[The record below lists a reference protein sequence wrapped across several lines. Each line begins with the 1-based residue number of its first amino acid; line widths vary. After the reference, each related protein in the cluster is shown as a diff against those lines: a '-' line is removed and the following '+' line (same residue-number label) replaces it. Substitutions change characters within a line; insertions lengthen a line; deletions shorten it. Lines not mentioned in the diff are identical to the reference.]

1 MSFLY
6 KIKNG
11 PHITSTQYCFAH
23 VAPYMIIGGISALTI
38 SVPINDIYC
47 RNILKPQQ
55 YQLKNLLN
63 SKYSTYSTYYNA
75 KYTKLFISSIS
86 IIGLLGGGLY
96 SYTNKPLIRL
106 ICDY

>member
-23 VAPYMIIGGISALTI
+23 VAPYMILGGISALTI

-63 SKYSTYSTYYNA
+63 SKYCIYYNA
-75 KYTKLFISSIS
+75 KYTKLFISSIT
-86 IIGLLGGGLY
+86 ILGLLGGWIWNG
-96 SYTNKPLIRL
+96 YTNKPLISF
-106 ICDY
+106 ICAY

>member
-1 MSFLY
+1 MSLLC

-11 PHITSTQYCFAH
+11 PHITSTKYCFAR
-23 VAPYMIIGGISALTI
+23 VAPYMILGGISAFTI
-38 SVPINDIYC
+38 GISINDIYC

-55 YQLKNLLN
+55 YQSKNLLN
-63 SKYSTYSTYYNA
+63 SKYCAYYNA

>member
-1 MSFLY
+1 MSLLC

-11 PHITSTQYCFAH
+11 PHITSTKYCFAR
-23 VAPYMIIGGISALTI
+23 VAPYMIIGGISAFTVGI
-38 SVPINDIYC
+38 SINDIYC

-63 SKYSTYSTYYNA
+63 SKYCAYYNA

>member
-1 MSFLY
+1 MAFLY

-63 SKYSTYSTYYNA
+63 SKYCIYYNA
-75 KYTKLFISSIS
+75 KYTKLFISSIT
-86 IIGLLGGGLY
+86 ILGLLGGWIWNG
-96 SYTNKPLIRL
+96 YTNKPLISF
-106 ICDY
+106 ISAY

>member
-63 SKYSTYSTYYNA
+63 SKYCIYYNA
-75 KYTKLFISSIS
+75 KYTKLFISSIT
-86 IIGLLGGGLY
+86 ILGLLGGWIWNG
-96 SYTNKPLIRL
+96 YTNKPLISF
-106 ICDY
+106 ICAY

>member
-1 MSFLY
+1 MSLLC

-11 PHITSTQYCFAH
+11 PHITSTKYCFAR
-23 VAPYMIIGGISALTI
+23 VAPYMILGGISALTV
-38 SVPINDIYC
+38 SVSINDIYC

-63 SKYSTYSTYYNA
+63 SKYCAYYNA

>member
-1 MSFLY
+1 LLC

-63 SKYSTYSTYYNA
+63 SKYCIYYNA
-75 KYTKLFISSIS
+75 KYTKLFISSIT
-86 IIGLLGGGLY
+86 ILGLLGGCIWNG
-96 SYTNKPLIRL
+96 YTNKPLISF
-106 ICDY
+106 ICAY